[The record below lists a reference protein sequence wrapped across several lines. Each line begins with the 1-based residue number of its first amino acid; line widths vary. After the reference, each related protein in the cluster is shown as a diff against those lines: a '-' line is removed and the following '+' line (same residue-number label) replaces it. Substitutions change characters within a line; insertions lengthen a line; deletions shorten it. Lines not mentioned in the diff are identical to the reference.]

1 MSTTRIK
8 SSSDIYF
15 ENQARKREVSF
26 IKPKVCDHM
35 VGYRTMTDDERAW
48 LDETFK
54 YCPKCGEKL

>member
-15 ENQARKREVSF
+15 ENQARKREV
-26 IKPKVCDHM
+26 CDHII
-35 VGYRTMTDDERAW
+35 GYRMMTDDERAW